1 MDTVAFTFIF
11 TLLAGLLWL
20 FAADLFFAYSPVVQ
34 LDHDHDM
41 DGVNDSHGGN
51 FHPEHPAHNHNG
63 LYLDGTNG
71 PRPSVLSNVN
81 HWIH

>member
-20 FAADLFFAYSPVVQ
+20 FVADLYFTNTPVV
-34 LDHDHDM
+34 DHDHDM

-51 FHPEHPAHNHNG
+51 FPAEHPAHNHNG

-71 PRPSVLSNVN
+71 RSHSLLSHAN
-81 HWIH
+81 HWVH

>member
-1 MDTVAFTFIF
+1 MDTVAFAFIF

-20 FAADLFFAYSPVVQ
+20 FVADLYFTSPVIA
-34 LDHDHDM
+34 DHDHDM
-41 DGVNDSHGGN
+41 DGVNDAHGGN

-71 PRPSVLSNVN
+71 RLLADLSNPN
-81 HWIH
+81 HRVH

>member
-20 FAADLFFAYSPVVQ
+20 FVADMYFTYSQPS

-41 DGVNDSHGGN
+41 DGVNDAQGGN

-63 LYLDGTNG
+63 LYLDATNG
-71 PRPSVLSNVN
+71 RTHSDLSHSN